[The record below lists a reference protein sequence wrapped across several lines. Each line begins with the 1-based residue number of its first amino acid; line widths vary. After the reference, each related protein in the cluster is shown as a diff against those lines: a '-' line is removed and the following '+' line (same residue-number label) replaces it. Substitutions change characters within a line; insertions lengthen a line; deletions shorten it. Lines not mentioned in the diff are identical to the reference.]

1 METGRRRERYVE
13 EYRPGANAWR
23 AVVGVMADRRIS
35 NRLNGKVMST
45 CVTPA
50 CRYGTETLA
59 LTELHQQRLQVCE
72 NNWVRKIAKSNE
84 GRQSNNGGVKGRDV
98 SAEVLDRERLVRSR
112 VQWAGHVERM
122 ADDRLPKRAA
132 DLREQGRVR
141 RGRPRL
147 RWEDC
152 VKRDVKKAGEEGE
165 WNKKTGDRGGW
176 TILADEAVQK
186 VAGSTSPLTRGKRG
200 RERYPHFQQ

>member
-1 METGRRRERYVE
+1 
-13 EYRPGANAWR
+13 
-23 AVVGVMADRRIS
+23 
-35 NRLNGKVMST
+35 MST

-112 VQWAGHVERM
+112 VQWAGHAERM

-132 DLREQGRVR
+132 
-141 RGRPRL
+141 
-147 RWEDC
+147 
-152 VKRDVKKAGEEGE
+152 
-165 WNKKTGDRGGW
+165 
-176 TILADEAVQK
+176 
-186 VAGSTSPLTRGKRG
+186 
-200 RERYPHFQQ
+200 